1 MLDKKCKKI
10 VNCCVKHFIN
20 NTIIETKD
28 LQKYLKL
35 NKMEIYYCCKRLN
48 ELEFFETFQTSIE
61 HSVIFIPGYKLFNY
75 KEYSKTKVK
84 EFLLKSILIPT
95 LVSVLASI
103 IVTMLTLMIT
113 GTLTLL

>member
-10 VNCCVKHFIN
+10 VKCCEKHFNDNRVIK
-20 NTIIETKD
+20 TTD

-48 ELEFFETFQTSIE
+48 ELEFFEIFQTSIE
-61 HSVIFIPGYKLFNY
+61 HSVFFIPGYKLFNY

-84 EFLLKSILIPT
+84 EFLVKSVLIPI

-113 GTLTLL
+113 GILTLL